1 MNLERI
7 SMPNL
12 QLRKTVPCMPGAGSV
27 MRQIGKGHKETSLSD
42 ETVTYLD
49 CGKDY
54 QKYIFDKMVKYN
66 GCTELYVNYS
76 SVMLINIFWTLE
88 DINNISPL

>member
-1 MNLERI
+1 MNLERK

-27 MRQIGKGHKETSLSD
+27 MGQIGKAHKETSVSD
-42 ETVTYLD
+42 ETVTHLD
-49 CGKDY
+49 CSKDY

-66 GCTELYVNYS
+66 GCTKSYVNYS
-76 SVMLINIFWTLE
+76 SVMLINIFCTLE